1 MMAGKCLVET
11 SAAAGGASG
20 SIGAMMAGK
29 WLVETSAAAG
39 GASGSIGGSVE
50 SAGNR
55 GCPKVDAPVID
66 SILE

>member
-1 MMAGKCLVET
+1 MAGKCLVET

-20 SIGAMMAGK
+20 SIGAMLPGK
-29 WLVETSAAAG
+29 WLVETSAG
-39 GASGSIGGSVE
+39 GASGSLGGSVE

-55 GCPKVDAPVID
+55 GCPKVDAPIID